1 MPTPTADRP
10 ELDRPEKARY
20 TYDDYQQLP
29 EGAPYELI
37 NGHLLMSPSPSVQHQ
52 RLVFRLG
59 SDLNEHIQAVGKGGE
74 VLLSP
79 MDVHL
84 SDDTVVQPDVLYVS
98 PARSDRIDE
107 QEINGAPD
115 LVIEVASPSTSHLD
129 AFDKKQLYEAHGV
142 REYWIVDP
150 DTETVEVYQN
160 TDDGFRQ
167 HARAVEQGPVA
178 SALLDGFA
186 VDLVDLF

>member
-10 ELDRPEKARY
+10 EVDLPEKARY
-20 TYDDYQQLP
+20 TYGDYQKLP

-37 NGHLLMSPSPSVQHQ
+37 HGHLVMSPSPSFQHQ
-52 RLVFRLG
+52 TLVLILATALREYVQ
-59 SDLNEHIQAVGKGGE
+59 SRDAGE
-74 VLLSP
+74 ISIAP

-84 SDDTVVQPDVLYVS
+84 SEDTVVQPDILYVS
-98 PARSDRIDE
+98 PDRSGRIEE

-129 AFDKKQLYEAHGV
+129 VFDKKQLYEAHGV

-150 DTETVEVYQN
+150 ETKTVEVYRN
-160 TDDGFRQ
+160 TDEGFRQ
-167 HARAVEQGPVA
+167 HARAVDDGRVA
-178 SALLDGFA
+178 SALLDDFTVILG
-186 VDLVDLF
+186 DLF